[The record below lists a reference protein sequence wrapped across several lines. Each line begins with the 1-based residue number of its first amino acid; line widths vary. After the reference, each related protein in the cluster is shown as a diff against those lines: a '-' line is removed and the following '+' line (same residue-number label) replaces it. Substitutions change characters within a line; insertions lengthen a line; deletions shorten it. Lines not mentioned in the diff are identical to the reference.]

1 MASLTDL
8 FGRIMNTPI
17 LCAGSNDISI
27 EKNENLSLEGREGG
41 GVRVWVLS
49 LCHVKYITWM

>member
-41 GVRVWVLS
+41 GGQRRWPS
-49 LCHVKYITWM
+49 PKHSDFFF